1 MQGKALPRLELFPG
15 GSPLPKGGGRIE
27 TDYTARFPLSSR
39 GSPLPKGGGRIETQ
53 LLMIS
58 FQP

>member
-27 TDYTARFPLSSR
+27 TYPPGPLTLAVQFPLAERR
-39 GSPLPKGGGRIETQ
+39 GAD
-53 LLMIS
+53 
-58 FQP
+58 